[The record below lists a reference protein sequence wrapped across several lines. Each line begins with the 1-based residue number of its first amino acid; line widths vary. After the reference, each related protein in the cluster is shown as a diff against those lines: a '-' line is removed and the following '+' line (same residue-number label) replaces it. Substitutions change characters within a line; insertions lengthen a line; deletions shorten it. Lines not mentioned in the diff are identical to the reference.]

1 MEGSAGTSMHSQLE
15 ILLQIQDLK
24 SQRRE
29 LAETDTAERR
39 VEEEEFHIDIEEAIE
54 QLSRRILEMEDELT
68 PEVRSRYQRIA
79 SGRGRAVVPVLS
91 GICYGCFVS
100 IPTATASEGAHND
113 RIRHCD
119 HCGRFLYM
127 TG

>member
-54 QLSRRILEMEDELT
+54 QLSRRILEMEDE
-68 PEVRSRYQRIA
+68 I
-79 SGRGRAVVPVLS
+79 GRAHV
-91 GICYGCFVS
+91 
-100 IPTATASEGAHND
+100 
-113 RIRHCD
+113 
-119 HCGRFLYM
+119 
-127 TG
+127 